1 MVAALLVSDWPL
13 VSGVRGAGVAVLAGG
28 AGHRLLLVPATA
40 GIVGRH
46 QRLVRNV
53 IIDHVIRRVKYYTII
68 IGLVSCSKYKDLI
81 LLYNN
86 NNSSL

>member
-1 MVAALLVSDWPL
+1 MCAHLSSWWRPCSYLTGLWCPGCGGPVVAE
-13 VSGVRGAGVAVLAGG
+13 G
-28 AGHRLLLVPATA
+28 AGHRLLLVPAPAKASIA

-68 IGLVSCSKYKDLI
+68 IGFLQQI
-81 LLYNN
+81 
-86 NNSSL
+86 

>member
-1 MVAALLVSDWPL
+1 MVAALLVSDRPL
-13 VSGVRGAGVAVLAGG
+13 VSGVRGAGVPVVAEG
-28 AGHRLLLVPATA
+28 AGHRLLLVPAPAKASIA

-68 IGLVSCSKYKDLI
+68 IGFLQQI
-81 LLYNN
+81 
-86 NNSSL
+86 